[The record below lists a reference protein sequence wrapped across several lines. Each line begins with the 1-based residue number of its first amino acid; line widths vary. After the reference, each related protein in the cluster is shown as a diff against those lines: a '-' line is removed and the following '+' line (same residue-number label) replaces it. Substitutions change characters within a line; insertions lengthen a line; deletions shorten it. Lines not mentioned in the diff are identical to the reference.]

1 MVVNIFNVVQV
12 SNVEGDYRVSIVSFP
27 TWEDAKEHFNEKVK
41 SDKKDL
47 EENGRAVHNLE
58 DSEFDQKVED
68 GDYVIEEDESSY
80 MSYKYGYFSLDF
92 VDIFIKETSMEV
104 KV

>member
-1 MVVNIFNVVQV
+1 MVVSIFNVVQV
-12 SNVEGDYRVSIVSFP
+12 SNVDGNYNVSIVSFP
-27 TWEDAKEHFNEKVK
+27 TWEDAKEHFDEKVK

-47 EENGRAVHNLE
+47 EENGETVRNLE
-58 DSEFDQKVED
+58 DPEFDQKVED

>member
-1 MVVNIFNVVQV
+1 MVVSIFNVVQV
-12 SNVEGDYRVSIVSFP
+12 SNVDSDYNVSIASFP
-27 TWEDAKEHFNEKVK
+27 TWKDAKEHFDEKVK
-41 SDKKDL
+41 SDKRDL
-47 EENGRAVHNLE
+47 EENVETVRNLR
-58 DSEFDQKVED
+58 DPEFDQKVED